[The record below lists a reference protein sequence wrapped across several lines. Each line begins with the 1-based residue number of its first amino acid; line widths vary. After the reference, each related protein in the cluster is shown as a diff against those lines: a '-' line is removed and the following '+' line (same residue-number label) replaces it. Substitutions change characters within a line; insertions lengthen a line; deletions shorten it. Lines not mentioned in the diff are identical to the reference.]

1 MDGNL
6 GYIVAA
12 YGLVWGALGVYL
24 LRRWRRLV
32 ELAGDEGDDR

>member
-12 YGLVWGALGVYL
+12 YGLVWGVLGVYV
-24 LRRWRRLV
+24 LRRWRRLS
-32 ELAGDEGDDR
+32 ELERDAGGGR